1 MHEGRLWRILNS
13 ISDQSERVQ
22 MHSFTP
28 PPSGLFQKLVNH
40 PALPN
45 DDDDDDD
52 GNNNNNN
59 RLVSITNL
67 IHNLF
72 IL

>member
-1 MHEGRLWRILNS
+1 MANPEQQIRLNGKS
-13 ISDQSERVQ
+13 ADAV
-22 MHSFTP
+22 FY
-28 PPSGLFQKLVNH
+28 PSGLFQKLVNH
-40 PALPN
+40 PALFN

-52 GNNNNNN
+52 DDDADDNNNNNNN

-67 IHNLF
+67 MHSLF